1 MKYSLGKV
9 QVSVNVHV
17 GGYTQ
22 TSNNQAVEGYDR
34 TLNDF
39 DANVGFAIDD
49 VHMDVSGD
57 ELAESCKVL
66 SDVIKFNLDAQMA
79 RFRKKME
86 IQHIEAHTN
95 QMKAEKELNESRN
108 KNC

>member
-1 MKYSLGKV
+1 
-9 QVSVNVHV
+9 
-17 GGYTQ
+17 
-22 TSNNQAVEGYDR
+22 
-34 TLNDF
+34 
-39 DANVGFAIDD
+39 
-49 VHMDVSGD
+49 
-57 ELAESCKVL
+57 
-66 SDVIKFNLDAQMA
+66 VIKFNLDAQMA